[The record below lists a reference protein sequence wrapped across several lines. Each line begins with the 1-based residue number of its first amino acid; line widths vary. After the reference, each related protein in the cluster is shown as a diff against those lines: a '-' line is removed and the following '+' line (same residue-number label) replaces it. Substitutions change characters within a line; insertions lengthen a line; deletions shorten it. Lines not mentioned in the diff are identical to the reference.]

1 MIRRD
6 TGGYWSVA
14 EVIVTH
20 SSAPHTW
27 KESCNRFF
35 GRGLCS
41 FLFPDRESTEEE
53 TPIARA
59 VGGSFCY
66 ARHLRSVLFCGFVI
80 NWALPFCK
88 KGARWQVRWLH
99 LTQSW
104 VRMIWG
110 LCMKPYIQQGIV
122 TDLLVYSLG
131 EIENIESNK
140 TDSGDRLLAILSIRV
155 KKAEPLTWNDIYNA
169 LISKCIDESK
179 LAKEVWTKHIF
190 IPESSTESESE
201 QEHEIRS
208 EEIKRVKKG
217 APKKE
222 KGGDHRARVSKEQ
235 ERSSEDEGIET
246 VTSRKHVQEV
256 ESEDEEDGLLSR
268 KEEKEKVRR
277 KGAHYQYKEVH
288 DKERPKGKNKKEKFM
303 KDESQSEQEE
313 VVREKSKRK
322 KKATHDKEESVKG
335 YGDRDHYS
343 DTEVCEKVRKR
354 SKKHSKKREVCTESE
369 SEASSDED
377 EMENS
382 SFEDDTSHKG
392 SSRRKLT
399 KHKEAKIHPQKE
411 HRKDGKRKDAKSRD
425 IQYSDEEVSTKS
437 AQKWR
442 KSKKV
447 ETESE
452 EESSFAS
459 SSDEEEIEVHNR
471 TKKSKHAETKSAART
486 KDTAY
491 YESEEKGK
499 TSGKKRVLLK
509 PKSATAKEASHY
521 PEEYKDKGR
530 KRAVRVDER
539 VGKSTDSSRETYH
552 KNRSKPPRK
561 ETEGRDGK
569 REVVSEK
576 IAKKATAPPLEQD
589 LPSSEMAQTNSGD
602 GESDES
608 SEDENESE
616 QQSSD
621 EEEETEN
628 DDLSTA
634 EENEEKRSKEKATH
648 PTTEMRKT
656 KSQDDENPRSVK
668 GKKLSKAAGAP
679 SKDDSHGDKEESDAG
694 GSRDQE
700 DQPKKRNRR
709 RHRESPIVRGGS
721 SPSSS
726 QEERKPGSRG
736 KKRNKRGRG
745 HKKKSD
751 RKKKGKG
758 DKDGASGIDDSSPEC
773 DMKNQSEVETKEL
786 ASVFEC
792 FFGTLCRVP
801 FNPEEIAAQ
810 LQKKALISKAVM
822 KEMIISPESQQ
833 AKIISLIDALDEMI
847 KSHPE
852 HLFSC
857 IEVMLK
863 NDVLQEP
870 GREMLS
876 KAGKTNHFL
885 YRALFICTFFFS
897 AKVCPAIAA
906 AKFPSQVS
914 PSDLAVVV
922 SPDVVGMQTVTICVV
937 TVVCLLRSTFILQRV
952 RGRHKKGCPA
962 QPQKALHSLCLHL
975 VEVQAMLHRLR
986 Q

>member
-1 MIRRD
+1 MA
-6 TGGYWSVA
+6 TGSSKVA
-14 EVIVTH
+14 SPNTQLGEDDLGALYEALYPARNSYKSI
-20 SSAPHTW
+20 
-27 KESCNRFF
+27 
-35 GRGLCS
+35 GL
-41 FLFPDRESTEEE
+41 L
-53 TPIARA
+53 IG
-59 VGGSFCY
+59 VK
-66 ARHLRSVLFCGFVI
+66 I
-80 NWALPFCK
+80 
-88 KGARWQVRWLH
+88 
-99 LTQSW
+99 
-104 VRMIWG
+104 
-110 LCMKPYIQQGIV
+110 
-122 TDLLVYSLG
+122 G

-140 TDSGDRLLAILSIRV
+140 TDSGDRLLAVLSVRLN
-155 KKAEPLTWNDIYNA
+155 KAEPLTWNEIDSA
-169 LISKCIDESK
+169 LRSECVDKSR
-179 LAKEVWTKHIF
+179 LADKIKKKYGHLF

-201 QEHEIRS
+201 KEHEIKS
-208 EEIKRVKKG
+208 EEIKTVKKR
-217 APKKE
+217 APKKQ
-222 KGGDHRARVSKEQ
+222 KGGDHRARVSKER
-235 ERSSEDEGIET
+235 ERSSEDEGTET
-246 VTSRKHVQEV
+246 VRSKKHVQEV
-256 ESEDEEDGLLSR
+256 ESEDEEDAVLSR
-268 KEEKEKVRR
+268 KEKKEKVRR

-354 SKKHSKKREVCTESE
+354 SKKHSKKREVYTESE

-382 SFEDDTSHKG
+382 SFEDDTSQKE
-392 SSRRKLT
+392 STKRKLT
-399 KHKEAKIHPQKE
+399 KHKEAKKHLQKE
-411 HRKDGKRKDAKSRD
+411 HRKDRKKKDAKSRD
-425 IQYSDEEVSTKS
+425 IQYSDEELKTEY
-437 AQKWR
+437 AQ

-459 SSDEEEIEVHNR
+459 SSDEEEIEVHKS
-471 TKKSKHAETKSAART
+471 TKKSKHTETKSAART
-486 KDTAY
+486 KDTSQ

-499 TSGKKRVLLK
+499 TSGKKRVSLK
-509 PKSATAKEASHY
+509 PISATAKASHY
-521 PEEYKDKGR
+521 PEDKGR
-530 KRAVRVDER
+530 KKAVRVDER

-552 KNRSKPPRK
+552 KTRSKPPRK

-569 REVVSEK
+569 REVDSGMK
-576 IAKKATAPPLEQD
+576 AKKATAPPSERD
-589 LPSSEMAQTNSGD
+589 LPSSEMAQTDSGD

-621 EEEETEN
+621 EEETEN
-628 DDLSTA
+628 DSTA
-634 EENEEKRSKEKATH
+634 EENEEKRSEKSRKSKEKATH

-679 SKDDSHGDKEESDAG
+679 SKDGSHGDKEESDAG

-709 RHRESPIVRGGS
+709 RHRESSKSSIVRGGS

-736 KKRNKRGRG
+736 KKRNKRGRE

-751 RKKKGKG
+751 RKKRGKG

-810 LQKKALISKAVM
+810 LQKKGLISIPVM

-833 AKIISLIDALDEMI
+833 AKIILLIDALDEMI

-852 HLFSC
+852 RLFSC

-876 KAGKTNHFL
+876 EAGKTNHFL

-897 AKVCPAIAA
+897 AKVCPDIAA

-922 SPDVVGMQTVTICVV
+922 STDVVGMQTVI
-937 TVVCLLRSTFILQRV
+937 I
-952 RGRHKKGCPA
+952 
-962 QPQKALHSLCLHL
+962 
-975 VEVQAMLHRLR
+975 
-986 Q
+986 